1 MMLAAMRGLLPY
13 HQAVVDGSWRQ
24 DGRFCLNELP
34 ILDLRG
40 KTLGI
45 VGVGNIGKRVTEIA
59 RVFGMHVLWA
69 ERRHA
74 TPRSPEYTPFDEV
87 FATSDI
93 ITLHCP
99 LNDASHHLINAE
111 TLALCERTPLI
122 LNMARGPVADAA
134 AVVEALNSGKI
145 LGYASDVFAEEPPPA
160 DEPLLSLRQHPRVIY
175 TPHNAWASVGAQQEL
190 WRILMAQVSAF
201 INGS

>member
-45 VGVGNIGKRVTEIA
+45 VGIGNIGKRVTEIA
-59 RVFGMHVLWA
+59 RVFGMNVLWA

-74 TPRSPEYTPFDEV
+74 TPRRAHRNTRRLTKSLPQPTSLACIARSTTPPTTCTNKTPASC
-87 FATSDI
+87 ATS
-93 ITLHCP
+93 
-99 LNDASHHLINAE
+99 
-111 TLALCERTPLI
+111 R
-122 LNMARGPVADAA
+122 R
-134 AVVEALNSGKI
+134 
-145 LGYASDVFAEEPPPA
+145 
-160 DEPLLSLRQHPRVIY
+160 
-175 TPHNAWASVGAQQEL
+175 
-190 WRILMAQVSAF
+190 
-201 INGS
+201 